1 MQVNGVT
8 ATIYG
13 KIKKTVKHTLIFGI
27 GSVVNSAF
35 GLILVPLY
43 TRYLRAAEF
52 GVLSLLTIT
61 LTLITIVL
69 KFGLNHAFFRH
80 YYDTEDPV
88 HRRRIVGS
96 TLAFLLVSSLLS
108 TGLLYLVAP
117 QVSWLVFSGDA
128 SNAGLLRLIFFISF
142 FEIISVIPDSILRAN
157 FKSAHYSALNITAFA
172 VQLAVICY
180 LVIFVDPSVES
191 VLRGRLIGSAFEAV
205 IFFFVVRRDLSLN
218 FSSAELRGMLAFGT
232 PLIFNQIAMT
242 LFMMIDRFF
251 LERYGKARDV
261 GVYAIANTLV
271 SVVSVLATVPFSQVW
286 TVMRFSVMNE
296 EGADEY
302 YSRVLTYITF
312 VSMFLSLGVAAVAG
326 DGLLRFARSDYW
338 PAAGI
343 IPLLAL
349 AMVLDSAARVLNIG
363 ITLKKRTVY
372 APITIAA
379 ALAFN
384 IALNF
389 ALIPRYG
396 SWGAAVS
403 TLLSYVAFCG
413 LRYWAS
419 NRFYKVH
426 YEWRRVFTVGV
437 VGALI
442 AAAFYAIDY
451 LRGDLNALSYD
462 DPHRRRMIYVSA
474 AMKVALALAFPLILL
489 ALGFYDE
496 RERRRLAD
504 IWQQSLGA
512 LSNRKPADK
521 SSADADD
528 LPISAEESF
537 DAGD

>member
-1 MQVNGVT
+1 V
-8 ATIYG
+8 
-13 KIKKTVKHTLIFGI
+13 
-27 GSVVNSAF
+27 
-35 GLILVPLY
+35 LVPLY

-80 YYDTEDPV
+80 YYDTQDPA

-96 TLAFLLVSSLLS
+96 TLTFLLISSVLS
-108 TGLLYLVAP
+108 TALLYLVAP
-117 QVSWLVFSGDA
+117 QISWLVFSGDP

-157 FKSAHYSALNITAFA
+157 FRSAHYSALNIAAFA

-180 LVIFVDPSVES
+180 LVIGVEPSVEN
-191 VLRGRLIGSAFEAV
+191 VLRGRLIGSAFEAT

-218 FSSAELRGMLAFGT
+218 FSSSELRGMLGFGT

-251 LERYGKARDV
+251 LEHYSKAREV

-296 EGADEY
+296 EGAEEY

-312 VSMFLSLGVAAVAG
+312 VSMFLSLGVAAIAG
-326 DGLLRFARSDYW
+326 DGLLRFARPDYW

-343 IPLLAL
+343 IPLLAM

-363 ITLKKRTVY
+363 ITLKKRTIY
-372 APITIAA
+372 APITIAL
-379 ALAFN
+379 ALCFN
-384 IALNF
+384 VALNF

-403 TLLSYVAFCG
+403 TLLSYAVFCG
-413 LRYWAS
+413 LRFWAS
-419 NRFYKVH
+419 NLFCKVD
-426 YEWRRVFTVGV
+426 YEWGRVFTVGAL
-437 VGALI
+437 GALVV
-442 AAAFYAIDY
+442 AAFYVIDY
-451 LRGDLNALSYD
+451 LRGDLNAMAYD
-462 DPHRRRMIYVSA
+462 DPHRRRMLYLSA

-496 RERRRLAD
+496 RERRRLAS
-504 IWQQSLGA
+504 IFKQSLNTVR
-512 LSNRKPADK
+512 LRKVDDQA
-521 SSADADD
+521 SGVADD
-528 LPISAEESF
+528 LGISTEKSF

>member
-1 MQVNGVT
+1 M
-8 ATIYG
+8 
-13 KIKKTVKHTLIFGI
+13 
-27 GSVVNSAF
+27 
-35 GLILVPLY
+35 LVPLY

-80 YYDTEDPV
+80 YYDTEDAA

-96 TLAFLLVSSLLS
+96 TLAFLLVSGVLS
-108 TGLLYLVAP
+108 TALLYLVAP
-117 QVSWLVFSGDA
+117 QVSWLVFSGDT
-128 SNAGLLRLIFFISF
+128 SHAGLLRLIFFISF
-142 FEIISVIPDSILRAN
+142 FEIISVVPDSILRAN
-157 FKSAHYSALNITAFA
+157 FKSAHYSALNITAFV

-180 LVIFVDPSVES
+180 LVIGVDASVEN
-191 VLRGRLIGSAFEAV
+191 VLRGRLIGSAFEAA

-218 FSSAELRGMLAFGT
+218 FSSSELRGMLAFGT

-251 LERYGKARDV
+251 LERFAKARDV

-296 EGADEY
+296 EGAEEY

-363 ITLKKRTVY
+363 ITLKKRTIY

-379 ALAFN
+379 ALVFN

-396 SWGAAVS
+396 SWGAALS
-403 TLLSYVAFCG
+403 TLLSYAAFCG

-419 NRFYKVH
+419 NRFYKVD
-426 YEWRRVFTVGV
+426 YEWGRVFAI
-437 VGALI
+437 GATGGLI
-442 AAAFYAIDY
+442 VAAYYAIDY
-451 LRGDLNALSYD
+451 LRGDLNVMSYD
-462 DPHRRRMIYVSA
+462 DPHRRRLIYLSVA
-474 AMKVALALAFPLILL
+474 VKVALALAFPLVLL

-496 RERRRLAD
+496 RERRRLAT
-504 IWQQSLGA
+504 IWQQSVGA
-512 LSNRKPADK
+512 IRRRGLTDK
-521 SSADADD
+521 ASADADE
-528 LPISAEESF
+528 LPISPEKSF

>member
-1 MQVNGVT
+1 V
-8 ATIYG
+8 
-13 KIKKTVKHTLIFGI
+13 
-27 GSVVNSAF
+27 
-35 GLILVPLY
+35 LVPLY

-69 KFGLNHAFFRH
+69 KFGLNQAFFRH
-80 YYDTEDPV
+80 YYDSEDPA

-96 TLAFLLVSSLLS
+96 TLAFLLVSSVVS
-108 TGLLYLVAP
+108 TGLLYWLAP
-117 QVSWLVFSGDA
+117 QVSWLVFSGDTSHA
-128 SNAGLLRLIFFISF
+128 AVLRLIFFISF

-157 FKSAHYSALNITAFA
+157 FKSAHYSALNITAF
-172 VQLAVICY
+172 VFQLAVICY
-180 LVIFVDPSVES
+180 LVIGVEPSVEN
-191 VLRGRLIGSAFEAV
+191 VLRGRLMGSAFEAV
-205 IFFFVVRRDLSLN
+205 IFFFVVRRELSLS
-218 FSSAELRGMLAFGT
+218 FSSTELRAMLAFGT

-251 LERYGKARDV
+251 LERFAKARDV

-296 EGADEY
+296 EGAEEY

-326 DGLLRFARSDYW
+326 DGLLRFARPDYW

-343 IPLLAL
+343 LPLLAL
-349 AMVLDSAARVLNIG
+349 GMVLDSAARVLNIG
-363 ITLKKRTVY
+363 ITLKKRTIY

-403 TLLSYVAFCG
+403 TVLSYAVFCG
-413 LRYWAS
+413 LRFWAS
-419 NRFYKVH
+419 NRFFKVD
-426 YEWRRVFTVGV
+426 YEWRRVFTIGLL
-437 VGALI
+437 GALLL
-442 AAAFYAIDY
+442 AAFYTIDY
-451 LRGDLNALSYD
+451 LRGDLTEVSYD
-462 DPHRRRMIYVSA
+462 DARRRQLLYLSA
-474 AMKVALALAFPLILL
+474 AIKVVLTLAFPLILW

-496 RERRRLAD
+496 RERRRLAG
-504 IWQQSLGA
+504 ILRQSVGA
-512 LSNRKPADK
+512 IRNRQSTGEAPPGG
-521 SSADADD
+521 DD
-528 LPISAEESF
+528 LPINPEKSF